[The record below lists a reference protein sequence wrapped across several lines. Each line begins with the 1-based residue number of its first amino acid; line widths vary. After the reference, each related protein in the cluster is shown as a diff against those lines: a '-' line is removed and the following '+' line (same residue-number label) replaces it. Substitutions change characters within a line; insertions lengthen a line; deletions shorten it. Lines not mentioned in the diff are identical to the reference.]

1 MADDELPNFDII
13 SSLGLQAPES
23 EAKNSGQKN
32 EETNNQR
39 RFAQMDVEE
48 LNDVVNDS
56 QAKRTKK
63 ATQWAVTV
71 FAGWLQKSRSIFNF
85 YYRKNTIITSN
96 NNSSRNCGAES
107 KCLALFV
114 SNQVANKLLK
124 RFRLSDSELNYLKRE
139 ITK

>member
-1 MADDELPNFDII
+1 MADDELPNFDTI

-32 EETNNQR
+32 EVTNNKR

-71 FAGWLQKSRSIFNF
+71 FAGWP
-85 YYRKNTIITSN
+85 
-96 NNSSRNCGAES
+96 
-107 KCLALFV
+107 
-114 SNQVANKLLK
+114 KLWC
-124 RFRLSDSELNYLKRE
+124 
-139 ITK
+139 